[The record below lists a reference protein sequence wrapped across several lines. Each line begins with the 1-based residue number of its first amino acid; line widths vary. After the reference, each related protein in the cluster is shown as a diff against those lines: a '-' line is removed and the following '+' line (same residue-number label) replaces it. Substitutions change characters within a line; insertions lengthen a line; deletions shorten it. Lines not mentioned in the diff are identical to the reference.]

1 MIKKL
6 WQLILMAACVVALA
20 AWPATA
26 TGQSDLTL
34 FVTGVHTDAFPDV
47 ELDLRATNEN
57 NQVVNN
63 LTNDSLEVSEAGTP
77 VKDFKLTP
85 NNNGAVRWV
94 YVLDLDV
101 YSSLTYAPGLTD
113 MQAAFSTLVTGG
125 YFVDDRDTVQ
135 VEARINK
142 NSDQTVELLPPTHKG
157 VDLTKWAQGFDFKGG
172 SGYTNGLLGVD
183 ETIKELAGET
193 PGPVAQTTAI
203 IYVGRR
209 IASLPA
215 TVASSAATGYAQ
227 EAKDAHILLYAFH
240 TGGQND
246 SAGALNTLANG
257 SGGAYV
263 RLQRG
268 SVAATVSG
276 VYGSLNAQ
284 RTQYTLAYRSVSGAS
299 GKREIKVAPAGAPT
313 NGPETVTASYDI
325 TVQGPVIKITVP
337 TAGATVER
345 TAGGGSQKVKVMAN
359 VDAWPDGHPR
369 QLKQG
374 VFTVNGQMAGQLQAP
389 TQPGIYEF
397 DWDISGI
404 TQPGKHT
411 MALQVTVTD
420 ELGQQ
425 ATANDSVTVDV
436 PEAPS
441 QATAGPT
448 TPGQTTEATPDPC
461 VVNPAACAQGGGGG
475 VPTGWIAL
483 GIGLFLVMA
492 GALVVLFIMVM
503 RMRRPA
509 AAAAAPARQ
518 YEEGGGSE
526 TILVESARPQVTLG
540 QIKILQGPPDMMGR
554 TIDISRPTTVM
565 GRAPQG
571 SDIVFYADDERSVI
585 SRRHCS
591 IDCDGMSFT
600 ITDHSANG
608 TSINGVRIQ
617 RDMPTQ
623 LDDGADVQLG
633 AADQMGVRFTFSNMI
648 GKTQLWTP
656 SGSSGGARGGE
667 GATMM
672 KADLGPMPGPG
683 ASSRPPAA
691 AAAART
697 GGGRIAPWV
706 IIAAVA
712 AALVM
717 LLACAGFVGVAWY
730 LISSSRQAPLLP
742 QSMLTPALSS
752 IMALAANLQRT
763 TL

>member
-6 WQLILMAACVVALA
+6 CQLVLVVACLVGLA
-20 AWPATA
+20 AWPTTA
-26 TGQSDLTL
+26 AGQTGLTL
-34 FVTGVHTDAFPDV
+34 FVTGVRTDAFPDV
-47 ELDLRATNEN
+47 ELDLRAINEN

-63 LTNDSLEVSEAGTP
+63 LTNASLAVSEAGKQ
-77 VKDFKLTP
+77 VKDFKLTA
-85 NNNGAVRWV
+85 NSNGAVHLV
-94 YVLDLDV
+94 FVLDLDV
-101 YSSLTYAPGLTD
+101 YNSYTYQPGVTEL
-113 MQAAFSTLVTGG
+113 QAAFTTLVTGG

-135 VEARINK
+135 VVARINK
-142 NSDQTVELLPPTHKG
+142 NSDQTVELVPPTHKG
-157 VDLTKWAQGFDFKGG
+157 VDLTKWAQGFDFRGG
-172 SGYTNGLLGVD
+172 TQLTNGLLGVD
-183 ETIKELAGET
+183 ETIKELAGLT
-193 PGPVAQTTAI
+193 PGPIAQTTAI
-203 IYVGRR
+203 IYIGRR

-215 TVASSAATGYAQ
+215 AVAASAATGYAQ
-227 EAKDAHILLYAFH
+227 EAKDAHVLLYAFH

-284 RTQYTLAYRSVSGAS
+284 RTQYALAYRSVLGTS
-299 GKREIKVAPAGAPT
+299 GKREIQVAPAGAPA
-313 NGPETVTASYDI
+313 NGPQTVTASYDI
-325 TVQGPVIKITVP
+325 TLQGPVFKITVP

-345 TAGGGSQKVKVMAN
+345 TAGGGTQKVKVMAN

-369 QLKQG
+369 QLKQA
-374 VFTVNGQMAGQLQAP
+374 VLTVNGQMAGQLDAP
-389 TQPGIYEF
+389 TKNGVYEF

-425 ATANDSVTVDV
+425 ATATDSVTVDV

-448 TPGQTTEATPDPC
+448 APGQTQATPDPC
-461 VVNPAACAQGGGGG
+461 AVNPSACGQRGGGG

-509 AAAAAPARQ
+509 AAAAPARQ

-526 TILVESARPQVTLG
+526 TILVESRPQVTLG
-540 QIKILQGPPDMMGR
+540 QMKIVQGPPDMMGR
-554 TIDISRPTTVM
+554 TIDISRTSTVM
-565 GRAPQG
+565 GRAQQG

-585 SRRHCS
+585 SRRHCT
-591 IDCDGMSFT
+591 IDSDGMSFT
-600 ITDHSANG
+600 LTDHSANG
-608 TSINGVRIQ
+608 TSINGVRLQ
-617 RDMPTQ
+617 RDIPTQ

-656 SGSSGGARGGE
+656 GGSPGAARGGE
-667 GATMM
+667 GATML
-672 KADLGPMPGPG
+672 KANLGSMPGPS
-683 ASSRPPAA
+683 ASARPPAA
-691 AAAART
+691 SSGRAP
-697 GGGRIAPWV
+697 GGRVAPWM

-712 AALVM
+712 AAFVM
-717 LLACAGFVGVAWY
+717 LLACAGIVGVAWY
-730 LISSSRQAPLLP
+730 VLSSSRQAPLLP
-742 QSMLTPALSS
+742 QSALTLVVPLIVALP
-752 IMALAANLQRT
+752 ANLKRARP
-763 TL
+763 